1 MVNTRNRILVVD
13 DKECIRTTTTLV
25 LAEMGYSARS
35 AEDGIAALRE
45 IRREEPDILLSDLHM
60 PGMSGFELLME
71 VRRSFPSIQVIA
83 MSGAFFGAGM
93 PVNVLAD
100 AFYQKGSGV
109 SALLQILRALPEMR
123 LGTYEP
129 CRTVQPGGLNAME
142 PSIPRKHSQ
151 RCLCT

>member
-1 MVNTRNRILVVD
+1 VGNTRNRILVVD
-13 DKECIRTTTTLV
+13 DKEYIRTTTTLV
-25 LAEMGYSARS
+25 LEEMGYIARS

-45 IRREEPDILLSDLHM
+45 IRKEEPDILLSDLNM

-123 LGTYEP
+123 LSTYEP
-129 CRTVQPGGLNAME
+129 CRTAGPGRLIARE
-142 PSIPRKHSQ
+142 PSLARK
-151 RCLCT
+151 